1 MYPSKLV
8 ISNST
13 YDSDDALRTSSSTLS
28 LADFKSGGV
37 LSGVSLIVFDNEGR
51 GINFNGYKSSAHA
64 TVVEEISKFTLTFS
78 TSNNTN
84 IFIP

>member
-1 MYPSKLV
+1 M
-8 ISNST
+8 ISNSS
-13 YDSDDALRTSSSTLS
+13 YDSDDALNTSNSTLS
-28 LADFKSGGV
+28 LTDFKSGDV

-51 GINFNGYKSSAHA
+51 GINFNGYKSTAHA
-64 TVVEEISKFTLTFS
+64 TVVEEISKFTLSFS